1 MADEQDRSEALDED
15 KVGGDF
21 PPDRPMAVD
30 RGDDAEVGAAGS
42 DARDTNPLESG
53 RGDDAVDDRDGRG
66 AIDPEV
72 TLIDQTADAGP
83 DVAPLGTDELDGGE
97 SGDWMDGTPGEPDPD
112 AGAFASELV
121 PPPAEEDAMHVVPEP

>member
-15 KVGGDF
+15 KIGGDF

-30 RGDDAEVGAAGS
+30 RGDDSEVGTAGS
-42 DARDTNPLESG
+42 DARDRDPLERG
-53 RGDDAVDDRDGRG
+53 HDDDAAGDGDARGD
-66 AIDPEV
+66 IDPEV
-72 TLIDQTADAGP
+72 TLIDQTADADPG
-83 DVAPLGTDELDGGE
+83 VAPLGTDELDEGE

-121 PPPAEEDAMHVVPEP
+121 PPPAEEDAMHVIPEP